1 MVVFNLNENHIQQ
14 GDGLLDY
21 FTASKYDGEHH
32 AYSLNP
38 KTFMQPHS
46 FTGPGT
52 QYKLRE
58 QLHDDIELNDL
69 DGYSKSHDK
78 VYMDEKDAYQHDHD
92 KSKHMNNIWKA
103 DEEYIQK
110 AKYSHDEPILGPIA
124 SKMIET
130 KMNLEKAHVLPT
142 KMFSGMG
149 KEKEKEEESD
159 LDPCYK
165 LRELVN
171 SSYKL
176 KDKKENKHK
185 INKSQS
191 GGLHPVII
199 PVITALIT
207 SLAPK
212 IYDTIKAKIQGNK
225 QEGKGMPILKTN
237 KEKQNYVF
245 KILKLL

>member
-1 MVVFNLNENHIQQ
+1 MVVFNLNENQIQQ

-38 KTFMQPHS
+38 KTFLQPHS

-58 QLHDDIELNDL
+58 QLHDNIPLNDL
-69 DGYSKSHDK
+69 DSYSKSHDK
-78 VYMDEKDAYQHDHD
+78 VYMNEKESYQHDHD
-92 KSKHMNNIWKA
+92 KTKHMNNIWKA

-110 AKYSHDEPILGPIA
+110 AKHSHDEPILGPIA

-142 KMFSGMG
+142 KIFSGMG
-149 KEKEKEEESD
+149 KEKEEESD

-176 KDKKENKHK
+176 KNKHK

-191 GGLHPVII
+191 GGLNPLII
-199 PVITALIT
+199 PVITALIS